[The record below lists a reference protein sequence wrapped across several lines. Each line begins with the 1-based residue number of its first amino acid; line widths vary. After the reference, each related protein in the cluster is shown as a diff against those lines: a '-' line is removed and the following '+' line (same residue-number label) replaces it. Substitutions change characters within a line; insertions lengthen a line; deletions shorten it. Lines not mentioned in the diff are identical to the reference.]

1 MIVLWIAASFARVPV
16 TPPPEKVET
25 VGDGVTLARP
35 GDKAEAGDEPEPN
48 MSSESAMDAWAIAL
62 VRQNDRRADLA
73 AADVLLADYAPVIA
87 DCAGKAAVAVGT
99 ATTVRVAFS
108 TTNGVMSATAAK
120 GATGPLADCVVTTL
134 HKKGSGAAFHPVGG
148 AQEKGGSNG
157 SIDQVWTFTYT
168 GPAARVPTTAID
180 VERSVAGVRLGSPA
194 ADMREGSVLR
204 TVRSVQTWYRV
215 LDDNLRFMGVPANLS
230 FLAHPDHGVVG
241 ARIRVDGDSNV
252 FRVKES
258 LKARFGA
265 PKYDS
270 IYQAWYWRG
279 EQVVYVAQA
288 VPDSTQV
295 EYLVLDGPAALASG
309 VAKLLPGDRRAA
321 DATTD
326 KRLPKV
332 LVDD

>member
-1 MIVLWIAASFARVPV
+1 VIFLWIAVAFAREPV
-16 TPPPEKVET
+16 AAPPAKVET
-25 VGDGVTLARP
+25 VGDGLNLSRL
-35 GDKAEAGDEPEPN
+35 GDKAEGGDEPEPKI
-48 MSSESAMDAWAIAL
+48 SSEAAMDAWAIAL
-62 VRQNDRRADLA
+62 LRQNDRRADLA
-73 AADVLLADYAPVIA
+73 AADMLLADYAPVIA

-120 GATGPLADCVVTTL
+120 GATGPLGDCVVATL

-148 AQEKGGSNG
+148 AQEKGGPNG

-168 GPAARVPTTAID
+168 GPPAQVPGQAVD

-215 LDDNLRFMGVPANLS
+215 LDDNLRFMGVPASLT

-241 ARIRVDGDSNV
+241 ARIRVDGDTNI
-252 FRVKES
+252 FREKES
-258 LKARFGA
+258 LKARFGT

-279 EQVVYVAQA
+279 ERVVYVAQA

-295 EYLVLDGPAALASG
+295 EYLMLDGPAALASG

-321 DATTD
+321 DASSD

-332 LVDD
+332 LLDD